1 MPREHFGGTTCA
13 EPLQTAMK
21 YSQSRLLN
29 GSSCFDSDL
38 RARSLVLRL
47 VLGSATTM
55 WRELRIS
62 RCITLLLLF
71 WVALFAPLSYA
82 DLPDQTSL
90 GGLRDGGDN
99 DDVILQLEATGA
111 VV

>member
-1 MPREHFGGTTCA
+1 
-13 EPLQTAMK
+13 
-21 YSQSRLLN
+21 
-29 GSSCFDSDL
+29 
-38 RARSLVLRL
+38 
-47 VLGSATTM
+47 M

-111 VV
+111 VVEPFVLRSLDPVLDVILDFISLPVQSAVVSAVVATVRGRAPPAL